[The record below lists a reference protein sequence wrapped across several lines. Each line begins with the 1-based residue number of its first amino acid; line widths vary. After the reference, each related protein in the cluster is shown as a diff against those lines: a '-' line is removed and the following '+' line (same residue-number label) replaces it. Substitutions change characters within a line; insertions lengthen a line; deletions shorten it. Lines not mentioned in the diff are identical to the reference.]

1 MIELSKQIKQKQAN
15 KITIKK
21 KKGVRGL
28 QRSEGSRGRDQS
40 ASPTLFLGGLNT

>member
-21 KKGVRGL
+21 GGPRAAEAVIKVLLPHYFWGV
-28 QRSEGSRGRDQS
+28 
-40 ASPTLFLGGLNT
+40 